1 MLKSV
6 NSLFITYNWLYIY
19 TIIKNKYIMTIV
31 TRQEFRNLE
40 AKKIGEYQWYVKSA
54 TLNQEVALYERIA
67 RDLKKIYIV
76 SK

>member
-1 MLKSV
+1 
-6 NSLFITYNWLYIY
+6 
-19 TIIKNKYIMTIV
+19 MTIV

-40 AKKIGEYQWYVKSA
+40 AKKIGEYQWYVKGA
-54 TLNQEVALYERIA
+54 TLSQEVALYERIA

>member
-1 MLKSV
+1 
-6 NSLFITYNWLYIY
+6 
-19 TIIKNKYIMTIV
+19 MTIV

-40 AKKIGEYQWYVKSA
+40 SKAIQGYSWYIKGA
-54 TLNQEVALYERIA
+54 TLKQEVALYERIA